1 MSTNA
6 ESPTGVQVQPDGS
19 AAVIV
24 AEGYYRIKE
33 ENERLKEWIREEGVR
48 TDTCTYNI
56 LGEIC
61 AGCRC
66 RRQPQQNVQGQ
77 ARVPEIKP

>member
-1 MSTNA
+1 MKDSNEQHETLA
-6 ESPTGVQVQPDGS
+6 RRSVQPDGS

-24 AEGYYRIKE
+24 AEGYCRLKE
-33 ENERLKEWIREEGVR
+33 ENERLKEWIREEGIR

-61 AGCRC
+61 EGCRC
-66 RRQPQQNVQGQ
+66 KRQPQQNSKVGDN
-77 ARVPEIKP
+77 VSP